1 MDSFLLK
8 WVVMP
13 AVLLSVGFGFG
24 WQVHGWR
31 YGAQQ
36 TQAVGRVV
44 RVVQQQA
51 RVTQP
56 IVQRIQVEHDRT
68 VYVNHYIHDKVPVYV
83 TAQADHE
90 CVVPA
95 GFVRLHD
102 AAAADVPP
110 VPFAAGESADTPSG
124 IALSTIATIVADNYA
139 TCHDALTEA
148 QAWRDWYVGQAK
160 AFQTK

>member
-1 MDSFLLK
+1 MDGFLLK

-13 AVLLSVGFGFG
+13 FTLLAVGFGFG

-36 TQAVGRVV
+36 AQAVGKVV

-51 RVTQP
+51 QVNQP
-56 IVQRIQVEHDRT
+56 IVQRIQYERDRT
-68 VYVNHYIHDKVPVYV
+68 VYVNHYIHDKVPIYV
-83 TAQADHE
+83 TAEVDRQ
-90 CVVPA
+90 CVVPL
-95 GFVRLHD
+95 GFVRVHD
-102 AAAADVPP
+102 GAANDVPP
-110 VPFAAGESADTPSG
+110 VPFAAGESADTASG
-124 IALSTIATIVADNYA
+124 IALSTVATTVADNYA